1 MQEIQPQE
9 IQANPQ
15 EKKKRT
21 YVMTDKRKAAFEKMQ
36 EKRKQKIAEKR
47 ACKPIKVES
56 KIINDTQEETSVNKS
71 NDSSSGTDSSNYESD
86 KDIQPIIINNYDK
99 DEPDA
104 KIKITKVKRKINR
117 PELKKIYDEVKNGS
131 LDTKVEKN
139 NNRKQILDEYFE
151 NNKNKFC
158 DPNGELDEFEL
169 SKSEFNKIK
178 KRFLEYEKMISIN
191 N

>member
-56 KIINDTQEETSVNKS
+56 KIIIDTQEETNINK
-71 NDSSSGTDSSNYESD
+71 DSSSGTDSSNYESD

-99 DEPDA
+99 D
-104 KIKITKVKRKINR
+104 RKS
-117 PELKKIYDEVKNGS
+117 V
-131 LDTKVEKN
+131 V
-139 NNRKQILDEYFE
+139 
-151 NNKNKFC
+151 
-158 DPNGELDEFEL
+158 
-169 SKSEFNKIK
+169 
-178 KRFLEYEKMISIN
+178 
-191 N
+191 